1 MSVQTPTRN
10 FQILKQFTAGKS
22 KDIVLQALM
31 NRKQVIV
38 KLSKN
43 IESLKYEASS
53 TNNISK
59 LYKDSEYNP
68 IVQILASGKKA
79 EYKGKT
85 YAYYVMED
93 LSSEYET
100 LHDVI
105 HRNCLLKR
113 WVDDIPTIFK
123 NLFEVLIILK
133 LNLMSHCDL
142 HTENIFVHRVTKTIK
157 IIDWN
162 MTSRLCKK
170 KRQLTAVILKEY
182 IYCKSTRVL
191 FQFKNFLKQILSRK
205 GIDSD
210 IFMFIKILGLF
221 YYNEGQ
227 FQALKSF
234 PRIIY
239 EALGTQNKQVV
250 TSTLSAFRF
259 ILHSIVDSK
268 I

>member
-10 FQILKQFTAGKS
+10 FQVIRQFTAGKS
-22 KDIVLQALM
+22 KDIVLQALL
-31 NRKQVIV
+31 NGEKVIV

-43 IESLKYEASS
+43 IKSLSHEAHS
-53 TNNISK
+53 TKNISK
-59 LYKDSEYNP
+59 LYNDFDYNP
-68 IVQILASGKKA
+68 IVQVLVSGKQA
-79 EYKGKT
+79 EYKGNT
-85 YAYYVMED
+85 YAYYAMED
-93 LSSEYET
+93 LSDEYET

-105 HRNCLLKR
+105 RRNCLLKK

-123 NLFEVLIILK
+123 NLFEVLMVLK
-133 LNLMSHCDL
+133 LNMMSHCDL

-162 MTSRLCKK
+162 MTSRICKK

-182 IYCKSTRVL
+182 IYCKNARTL
-191 FQFKNFLKQILSRK
+191 FQLKNFMKQILSKK

-210 IFMFIKILGLF
+210 VFMFVKILGLF

-227 FQALKSF
+227 FQALKSS
-234 PRIIY
+234 PRIVY
-239 EALGTQNKQVV
+239 EALDMQNKQVIV
-250 TSTLSAFRF
+250 NTLSAFRF
-259 ILHSIVDSK
+259 ILHSILDSK